1 MTRAKVKLSS
11 LLVAG
16 VAATTLL
23 SGCGT
28 HPGSAA
34 VVGGE
39 RITNT
44 EVDDAAAAL
53 CSSTVSAAEAQ
64 GQPKPDLASRDAR
77 SAAIQL
83 LLDNELSRQFGEAKG
98 IKVDNRAVTQAMQQS
113 AQQIN
118 LLPKPERADFRAL
131 FRGFQ
136 ESQSILEQAA
146 TASLA
151 DQGKTNPTPEEIS
164 AEGTR
169 LRNQWAAEEG
179 LEVDVDP
186 RFGEY
191 ANGSI
196 TPKNGSISI
205 AASDRARQG
214 ASQDPGE
221 AWTAGLPLSQKC

>member
-16 VAATTLL
+16 VAAATLV

-39 RITNT
+39 RISSSD
-44 EVDDAAAAL
+44 VDDAAAAL

-98 IKVDNRAVTQAMQQS
+98 IRVDNRAVTQAMQQS

-118 LLPKPERADFRAL
+118 LLPKPERDDFSAL

-136 ESQSILEQAA
+136 ESQSILEQAGS
-146 TASLA
+146 ASLA
-151 DQGKTNPTPEEIS
+151 DQGKDNPTPDEIA

-169 LRNQWAAEEG
+169 LRDEWAAKEG
-179 LEVDVDP
+179 IEVDVDP

-191 ANGSI
+191 ADGSI
-196 TPKNGSISI
+196 KPTNGSISI

-214 ASQDPGE
+214 ASDSPGE

>member
-1 MTRAKVKLSS
+1 VTRAKVKLSS

-39 RITNT
+39 RITT
-44 EVDDAAAAL
+44 AQVDDAAAAL
-53 CSSTVSAAEAQ
+53 CSSTVSAAKAQ
-64 GQPKPDLASRDAR
+64 GQPRPDLPSRGAR

-83 LLDNELSRQFGEAKG
+83 LLDNELSRQYGEANG
-98 IKVDNRAVTQAMQQS
+98 IRVDNRAVSAAMEQS

-118 LLPKPERADFRAL
+118 LLPQPERAQFREL

-136 ESQSILEQAA
+136 ESQSILDQAG

-151 DQGKTNPTPEEIS
+151 EQGNANPSPEEAS
-164 AEGTR
+164 AEGMR
-169 LRNQWAAEEG
+169 LRNQWAAEQG
-179 LEVDVDP
+179 IEVDVDP
-186 RFGEY
+186 RFGEFT
-191 ANGSI
+191 NGSI
-196 TPKNGSISI
+196 TPKNGSLSI

-214 ASQDPGE
+214 ASEEPGA
-221 AWTAGLPLSQKC
+221 AWTAGLPMSQKC